1 MALAS
6 QWVARIFAIS
16 LLMILPGIAGQ
27 WLDSRLG
34 TKFLALIG
42 FGLGFCA
49 GFIGL
54 LALVNSK
61 PSSGVMMPGETT
73 VSKNEFDQGD
83 GDSGER

>member
-16 LLMILPGIAGQ
+16 LLMILPGVAGQ
-27 WLDSRLG
+27 WLDVRLG
-34 TKFLALIG
+34 TKFLALLG

-61 PSSGVMMPGETT
+61 PSSGATPGETT

-83 GDSGER
+83 GDRGER